1 MVGVIVGACLL
12 AGLILL
18 DRWQVGEFGLS
29 QPIVACPLI
38 GIVYGEAAAGLYLG
52 LTLQLVW
59 VASLPLGREQALDY
73 QGAGVVAVLSYL
85 LFMRLQGTNAD
96 AGARA
101 LFGALG
107 MAGLGTF
114 VGAWLD
120 GANKTLNNRLFRA
133 GERARD
139 ARHLVAA
146 HVSGIGTG
154 MLRGSVLAALFLVL
168 SLAAAPLV
176 RMLPVFTKA
185 ELLALPLGIGVA
197 AAVRMFVNLR
207 RLPWALAG
215 GLIAGIVWV
224 ATRI

>member
-1 MVGVIVGACLL
+1 MVGFIVGACLL
-12 AGLILL
+12 AGLVLL
-18 DRWQVGEFGLS
+18 DRWQVGEFGFS

-52 LTLQLVW
+52 MTLQLVW

-73 QGAGVVAVLSYL
+73 QGAGVVAILSYV
-85 LFMRLQGTNAD
+85 LFMRLQGTNPD
-96 AGARA
+96 GEARA

-107 MAGLGTF
+107 MAGVGTF

-120 GANKTLNNRLFRA
+120 TANKTLNNRLFEA
-133 GERARD
+133 GVRARD
-139 ARHLVAA
+139 AHRLTVAHL
-146 HVSGIGTG
+146 SGIGTG
-154 MLRGSVLAALFLVL
+154 FLRGSALAALFLVL
-168 SLAAAPLV
+168 SLVVAPLV

-215 GLIAGIVWV
+215 GLLAGILWV
-224 ATRI
+224 TTRI